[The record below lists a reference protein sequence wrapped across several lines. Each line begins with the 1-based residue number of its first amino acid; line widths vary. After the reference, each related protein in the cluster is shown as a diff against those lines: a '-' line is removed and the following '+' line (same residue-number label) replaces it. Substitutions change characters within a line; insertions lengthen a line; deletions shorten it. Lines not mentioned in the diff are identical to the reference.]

1 MCFIDA
7 CKKAY
12 LGISSQLGGY
22 ASTEHY
28 LTLQTITGL
37 KVEFP
42 AFHTVPIF
50 LDTFLNWLY
59 SYLSKNFMI
68 SAGKCAENL
77 EPIML
82 DTSQEMHRTLKLHC
96 HSTVLEI

>member
-50 LDTFLNWLY
+50 LDTFLN
-59 SYLSKNFMI
+59 
-68 SAGKCAENL
+68 
-77 EPIML
+77 
-82 DTSQEMHRTLKLHC
+82 
-96 HSTVLEI
+96 